1 MISSKRINQYA
12 SIVGKSGIRR
22 THVGRYMANQYW
34 KSTREREGCGNMAE
48 SQNTSETNPFSKEQL
63 EVLQK
68 MLQQT
73 LQGISVP
80 IGTCSLG

>member
-1 MISSKRINQYA
+1 
-12 SIVGKSGIRR
+12 
-22 THVGRYMANQYW
+22 MANQYW

-73 LQGISVP
+73 LQSTSTPMETGSLTQKGNSLHALSV
-80 IGTCSLG
+80 